1 MRIVFSLTEH
11 PFIGT
16 TLIWAAMAF
25 VWGLW
30 MVTPVGTFAAGI
42 IYTAMLQV
50 VPEWV
55 WGTMMLAAGTAMF
68 AGVITRRAYLIKNAS
83 LFAATIYLA
92 LTVLYFMSAP
102 TSIPAIVAAF
112 ITLNYAW
119 IGIQAKLR
127 PSLFARNILDE
138 Y

>member
-1 MRIVFSLTEH
+1 
-11 PFIGT
+11 
-16 TLIWAAMAF
+16 
-25 VWGLW
+25 
-30 MVTPVGTFAAGI
+30 
-42 IYTAMLQV
+42 
-50 VPEWV
+50 
-55 WGTMMLAAGTAMF
+55 
-68 AGVITRRAYLIKNAS
+68 
-83 LFAATIYLA
+83 
-92 LTVLYFMSAP
+92 MSAP